1 MKYVMGI
8 VQFYLR
14 YNDIYLDTLECI
26 MSDYIQS
33 KITYK
38 YIKAS
43 KDFKNNVFKN
53 IKIHY
58 L

>member
-26 MSDYIQS
+26 KSDYIQS
-33 KITYK
+33 KTTYK